1 MTSIL
6 SFNSTTYVGANMGIL
21 KFEHTY
27 SASNLVSPFFI
38 LNCQNSNFVQIWGV

>member
-21 KFEHTY
+21 KFEVTY
-27 SASNLVSPFFI
+27 FKYIWVFWQLSAFFGF
-38 LNCQNSNFVQIWGV
+38 LKDF